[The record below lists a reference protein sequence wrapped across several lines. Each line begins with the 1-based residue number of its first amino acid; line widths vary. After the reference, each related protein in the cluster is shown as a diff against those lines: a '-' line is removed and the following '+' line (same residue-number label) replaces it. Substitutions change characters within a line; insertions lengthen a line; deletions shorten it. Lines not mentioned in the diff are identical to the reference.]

1 MSDELPPPPPPPGF
15 PMPPPPS
22 SNSDDEKV
30 PSSSILEEK
39 EIDFSEEIEIDEL
52 KGESEEPIFSP
63 PPPPPG
69 LSELP
74 PPPPGFTEKPQTQD
88 LANNPFST
96 NSEVSA
102 SAPPPMPPGLET
114 TPEPSNSEEEEETQ
128 ILSDSL
134 SVFGEG
140 GGSESDDIWGDH
152 SFDSELADPAEEEED
167 ILDITSA
174 LDSMA
179 PQGASISSSSSPH
192 LRPATEV
199 DAIPGDKLHA
209 TLSEIEE
216 STLNPDGSV
225 RRQTI
230 EGELILRNPSKK
242 QRAWDIEVLLAKTES
257 TDLGGSSVTVRELD
271 ATEETVIPYSSN
283 GPRMLVLKEKI
294 DTEPERDQEPSLSLV
309 LSPNAHEIK
318 IEIDIENIANVPLN
332 DVELRRTLPDCFEVT
347 ETSEYS
353 VDGST
358 IVWDIGRMATGE
370 IKTLILNPLVRISGV
385 EKIPAG
391 IAAVSYSAESTVSRT
406 EFENVTSSGRQ
417 FSRVVAEE
425 DDRPGIWH
433 CKCVF
438 ENRSSFI
445 VLLSGATVR
454 LAGREAPI
462 LDVSDLRQDIPPEG
476 SWESMVKRVESEDQ
490 PSFSQEVK
498 YSILPRVSVH
508 SNGVVD
514 ISEQKLAIIDATIK
528 KRYDISRIK
537 SYVPSDIEA
546 VITIE
551 NTGSASINV
560 MRFLDDI
567 PGIFQPPL
575 THKIQI
581 EIEGADL
588 SDDQYRVE
596 IINGNQLEEKL
607 ISPDNPGHALRI
619 TVGTSSRLGLQ
630 PGKSMIIRYPLHA
643 PDPSPQ
649 NELLAAP
656 IRADFSMERF
666 GPVAT
671 RTVELPPIIKV
682 VHRRRKISTGKEVFP
697 GGGPGRYE
705 ILLMFDNNSDSALK
719 DLALHD
725 IVPGTFSIESSSVKS
740 SISGERDISTT
751 KESARDGI
759 KVTWQIGRIEKGE
772 RVEVVYEIQGDTEA
786 EYKVSDAQD
795 FHGAT
800 FGDEVDEE
808 PNIPEWLE
816 PGAIIGIKDSSP
828 ITKPIEIAPRVVES
842 ELEITV
848 EETSIIDEN
857 SDETLDETTNLDE
870 PEENE
875 LVEDDNSEHDS
886 IEMEKVEKIEQ
897 NNSCPI
903 CGSEAEIGQSIC
915 PVCSFSFK

>member
-1 MSDELPPPPPPPGF
+1 
-15 PMPPPPS
+15 
-22 SNSDDEKV
+22 
-30 PSSSILEEK
+30 
-39 EIDFSEEIEIDEL
+39 
-52 KGESEEPIFSP
+52 
-63 PPPPPG
+63 
-69 LSELP
+69 
-74 PPPPGFTEKPQTQD
+74 
-88 LANNPFST
+88 
-96 NSEVSA
+96 
-102 SAPPPMPPGLET
+102 
-114 TPEPSNSEEEEETQ
+114 
-128 ILSDSL
+128 
-134 SVFGEG
+134 
-140 GGSESDDIWGDH
+140 
-152 SFDSELADPAEEEED
+152 
-167 ILDITSA
+167 
-174 LDSMA
+174 
-179 PQGASISSSSSPH
+179 
-192 LRPATEV
+192 
-199 DAIPGDKLHA
+199 
-209 TLSEIEE
+209 
-216 STLNPDGSV
+216 
-225 RRQTI
+225 
-230 EGELILRNPSKK
+230 
-242 QRAWDIEVLLAKTES
+242 
-257 TDLGGSSVTVRELD
+257 
-271 ATEETVIPYSSN
+271 
-283 GPRMLVLKEKI
+283 
-294 DTEPERDQEPSLSLV
+294 
-309 LSPNAHEIK
+309 
-318 IEIDIENIANVPLN
+318 
-332 DVELRRTLPDCFEVT
+332 
-347 ETSEYS
+347 
-353 VDGST
+353 
-358 IVWDIGRMATGE
+358 
-370 IKTLILNPLVRISGV
+370 
-385 EKIPAG
+385 
-391 IAAVSYSAESTVSRT
+391 
-406 EFENVTSSGRQ
+406 
-417 FSRVVAEE
+417 
-425 DDRPGIWH
+425 
-433 CKCVF
+433 
-438 ENRSSFI
+438 
-445 VLLSGATVR
+445 
-454 LAGREAPI
+454 
-462 LDVSDLRQDIPPEG
+462 
-476 SWESMVKRVESEDQ
+476 
-490 PSFSQEVK
+490 
-498 YSILPRVSVH
+498 
-508 SNGVVD
+508 
-514 ISEQKLAIIDATIK
+514 
-528 KRYDISRIK
+528 
-537 SYVPSDIEA
+537 
-546 VITIE
+546 
-551 NTGSASINV
+551 
-560 MRFLDDI
+560 
-567 PGIFQPPL
+567 
-575 THKIQI
+575 
-581 EIEGADL
+581 
-588 SDDQYRVE
+588 
-596 IINGNQLEEKL
+596 
-607 ISPDNPGHALRI
+607 
-619 TVGTSSRLGLQ
+619 
-630 PGKSMIIRYPLHA
+630 MIIRYPLHA